1 MRQSECSVTDA
12 VETEGSLKST
22 KFAMDKKMKYKS
34 RPPPPPPGIKDDLT
48 IIAHLSL
55 VIYVMIICYLC
66 LANPFTFFT
75 WHPFLLTIGVSLK
88 YTKLINFCHFFS
100 F

>member
-1 MRQSECSVTDA
+1 MRQSECSVVDA
-12 VETEGSLKST
+12 VETETSLKST
-22 KFAMDKKMKYKS
+22 KFAMDKKIKNKS

-48 IIAHLSL
+48 VIAHFSL

-75 WHPFLLTIGVSLK
+75 WHPFLLTIGVSLNTQN
-88 YTKLINFCHFFS
+88 YIIFQFLC
-100 F
+100 